1 MSRGGGEGGGE
12 TAGLLFRNEDFSLT
26 PLTLD
31 GISTRDMTL
40 TETIEGR
47 TFKEIAS
54 QNFFMIKNMPLFL
67 TFPFFKIHSY
77 NTIIHSFI
85 LRHLPSPVF
94 LYLHRFIFIVSM
106 GCRAEN
112 RTRACITASRLS
124 DSPTTLG
131 FGLNAEAL
139 IFEASVVNM
148 DCGQPS
154 CKCSHLTNVW
164 NISQT

>member
-1 MSRGGGEGGGE
+1 MQKVYLLRLMTGCVGLIMVSR
-12 TAGLLFRNEDFSLT
+12 LFLSV
-26 PLTLD
+26 
-31 GISTRDMTL
+31 
-40 TETIEGR
+40 
-47 TFKEIAS
+47 
-54 QNFFMIKNMPLFL
+54 PLFTSGL
-67 TFPFFKIHSY
+67 YLKLWWHYATFLKTFIIFNIHSY